1 MRGTREQ
8 VAEKRR
14 LIVETASR
22 LFRIHGFDGVTI
34 AEIMQE
40 AGLTHGGF
48 YGHFASKA
56 ALAAEASQFAFARSE
71 DSWAGLR
78 SGKPGAFGAIIDQY
92 LSLAH
97 VDRPGEG
104 CVTPA
109 LCADVGRA
117 GDPDLAETFARGI
130 EALSA
135 ELAAALPAPDGAR
148 SLDDGL
154 HALAAMAGAVILA
167 RSVSDRALAERILA
181 ATRDRLQQRALAA
194 ADRA

>member
-56 ALAAEASQFAFARSE
+56 ALAAEASRFGFERST
-71 DSWAGLR
+71 DRWAGLR
-78 SGKPGAFGAIIDQY
+78 SRGPDAFGAIVDHY

-109 LCADVGRA
+109 LCADAGRA
-117 GDPDLAETFARGI
+117 GDPGLAETFARGI
-130 EALSA
+130 EAMSA
-135 ELAAALPAPDGAR
+135 ELAAALPGTDGAR

-154 HALAAMAGAVILA
+154 HALAALAGAVILA
-167 RSVSDRALAERILA
+167 RSVNDRALAERILA
-181 ATRDRLQQRALAA
+181 ATRDRLQPARAA

>member
-56 ALAAEASQFAFARSE
+56 ALAAEASRFAFERST
-71 DSWAGLR
+71 DRWAGIR
-78 SGKPGAFGAIIDQY
+78 SRGPDAFATIIGHY

-97 VDRPGEG
+97 VDSPGEG
-104 CVTPA
+104 CITPA
-109 LCADVGRA
+109 LCADVDRA
-117 GDPDLAETFARGI
+117 GDPGLAETFARGI

-135 ELAAALPAPDGAR
+135 ELAATLPAPDGER

-154 HALAAMAGAVILA
+154 HALAALAGAVILA
-167 RSVSDRALAERILA
+167 RSVRDRTLAERILA
-181 ATRDRLQQRALAA
+181 ATRDRLQPALAPSE
-194 ADRA
+194 RT